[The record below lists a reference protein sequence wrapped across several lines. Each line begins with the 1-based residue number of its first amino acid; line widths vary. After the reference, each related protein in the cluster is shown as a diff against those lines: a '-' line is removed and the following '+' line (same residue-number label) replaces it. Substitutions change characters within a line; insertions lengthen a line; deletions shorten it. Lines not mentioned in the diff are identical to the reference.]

1 MAIDD
6 IIREIESSISHLVT
20 QPIFLEWL
28 GKNTVERGDYVVIND
43 SFVHRATST
52 LKSQKHIVLK
62 ADQDGIL
69 ESRPLIAN
77 GLRFNLDFKHFGNRA
92 PKPPVSTLEEAASE
106 EVASLGE
113 LLFILIGEI
122 HDTTVLEEAI
132 GHADFD
138 TMYWD
143 PSATESV
150 EIADKIIIVR
160 DVHDEA
166 PLAEAITKLYE
177 DNGSQLPDGLLSAL
191 GIALDQLQDR
201 AVASLVLPSQE
212 TELGRGVTDSI
223 LEVLQEQRDQY
234 ASVLASS
241 TTQELSEGINEI
253 LRIAYNFASD
263 ATTYLNLI
271 VSICDLKPIVLWG
284 TIAEH
289 IALSES
295 FKQLPWSRSRNK
307 PSMKNYTSTI
317 SDARNSAF
325 HNLFPFRKSLQLSLP
340 QSALQNAELRI
351 FSEHGKKKD
360 NRLSFQDRELIDLLT
375 EFTRARERRVSTR
388 FWQQNL
394 AVMDATIALFS
405 ATNSFLKTL
414 YASAQSDSILN

>member
-1 MAIDD
+1 MPIDD
-6 IIREIESSISHLVT
+6 IISDIESSVSRLVR
-20 QPIFLEWL
+20 QPVFIEWL
-28 GKNTVERGDYVVIND
+28 GKNAVERGDYVVIND
-43 SFVHRATST
+43 SFVYRATST
-52 LKSQKHIVLK
+52 LKSQKHLVLR
-62 ADQDGIL
+62 ADRNGIL
-69 ESRPLIAN
+69 EPRPLIAE
-77 GLRFNLDFKHFGNRA
+77 GLRFNLDFKHYGKRG

-106 EVASLGE
+106 EVVSLGE

-122 HDTTVLEEAI
+122 HDTTVLEETI

-143 PSATESV
+143 PNATDSV
-150 EIADKIIIVR
+150 DIANKVITVR

-166 PLAEAITKLYE
+166 PLAEAITDLYE
-177 DNGSQLPDGLLSAL
+177 ERGSQMPDGLLTAL

-201 AVASLVLPSQE
+201 AVASLVLPSQG
-212 TELGRGVTDSI
+212 TELGRGMTDSI
-223 LEVLQEQRDQY
+223 VDVLHEQREQY

-241 TTQELSEGINEI
+241 TTQKLSEGINEI

-289 IALSES
+289 IALSEA
-295 FKQLPWSRSRNK
+295 FKQLPWTRSRNK
-307 PSMKNYTSTI
+307 PSMKNYTLTI
-317 SDARNSAF
+317 SDSRNSAF
-325 HNLFPFRKSLQLSLP
+325 HNLFPFRKSLQLTLP

-375 EFTRARERRVSTR
+375 EFTRARERRVSSR

-394 AVMDATIALFS
+394 GVMDATIALFS

-414 YASAQSDSILN
+414 YASAQTQS

>member
-1 MAIDD
+1 MVTRIS
-6 IIREIESSISHLVT
+6 IRCIGI
-20 QPIFLEWL
+20 Q
-28 GKNTVERGDYVVIND
+28 N
-43 SFVHRATST
+43 AT
-52 LKSQKHIVLK
+52 
-62 ADQDGIL
+62 D
-69 ESRPLIAN
+69 
-77 GLRFNLDFKHFGNRA
+77 
-92 PKPPVSTLEEAASE
+92 
-106 EVASLGE
+106 
-113 LLFILIGEI
+113 
-122 HDTTVLEEAI
+122 
-132 GHADFD
+132 
-138 TMYWD
+138 
-143 PSATESV
+143 SV
-150 EIADKIIIVR
+150 EIANRLITVR

-166 PLAEAITKLYE
+166 PLAETITKLYE
-177 DNGSQLPDGLLSAL
+177 DRGSQLPDGLLTAL
-191 GIALDQLQDR
+191 GIALDQLQDC
-201 AVASLVLPSQE
+201 AVASLVLPSQG
-212 TELGRGVTDSI
+212 TELGRGMTDSI
-223 LEVLQEQRDQY
+223 VEVLQEQREQY

-289 IALSES
+289 IALSEA

-325 HNLFPFRKSLQLSLP
+325 HNLFPFRKSLHLILP

-360 NRLSFQDRELIDLLT
+360 NKLSFQERELIDLLT
-375 EFTRARERRVSTR
+375 EFTRARERRVSSW

-394 AVMDATIALFS
+394 VVMDATIALFS

-414 YASAQSDSILN
+414 YASAQST

>member
-1 MAIDD
+1 MPIDD
-6 IIREIESSISHLVT
+6 IISDIESSVSRLVT
-20 QPIFLEWL
+20 QPVFIEWL
-28 GKNTVERGDYVVIND
+28 GKNTVDGGDYIVIND
-43 SFVHRATST
+43 SFVYRATST
-52 LKSQKHIVLK
+52 VKSQKHLVLR
-62 ADQDGIL
+62 ADQNGIL
-69 ESRPLIAN
+69 ERQPLIAE
-77 GLRFNLDFKHFGNRA
+77 GLRFNLDFKHFGKRA

-106 EVASLGE
+106 EVVSLGE

-122 HDTTVLEEAI
+122 HDTTVLEETI

-143 PSATESV
+143 PNATDSV
-150 EIADKIIIVR
+150 EIANRLITVR

-177 DNGSQLPDGLLSAL
+177 DRGSQLPDGLLAAL

-201 AVASLVLPSQE
+201 AVASLVLPSQS
-212 TELGRGVTDSI
+212 TELGRGMTDSI
-223 LEVLQEQRDQY
+223 IEVLHEQREQY
-234 ASVLASS
+234 SSVLASS
-241 TTQELSEGINEI
+241 TTPELSEGINEI

-289 IALSES
+289 IALSEA

-325 HNLFPFRKSLQLSLP
+325 HNLFPFRKSLQLILP

-360 NRLSFQDRELIDLLT
+360 NKLSFQDRELIDLLT

-414 YASAQSDSILN
+414 YASAHSI